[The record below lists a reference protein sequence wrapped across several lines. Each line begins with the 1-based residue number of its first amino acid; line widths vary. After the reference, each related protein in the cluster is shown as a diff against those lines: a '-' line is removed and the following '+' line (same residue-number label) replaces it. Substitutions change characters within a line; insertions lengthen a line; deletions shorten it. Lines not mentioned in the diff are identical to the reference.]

1 MTHECQTWYLVTRLY
16 IFLDLWI
23 FFGSPLKYFPL
34 EITILMTVELIED
47 LKKNIRTW
55 GCRISRIRVITLWKG
70 SRIFLFSTGQIF
82 CQKVLYHIVVMISTK
97 RFRIVMHGY
106 AASFS
111 IKTLFCKT
119 NNIFYSL
126 QNRIWNRSK
135 WWFWKY
141 IKNKAKITLENFQN
155 FAYVSYYLHFKSFSW
170 KRDYV
175 ISQKLQIPQTQ

>member
-16 IFLDLWI
+16 IFLNLRI

-47 LKKNIRTW
+47 IKKNIRTW
-55 GCRISRIRVITLWKG
+55 GCRISRIRVIALWKG

-97 RFRIVMHGY
+97 RFRIVMYGY

-141 IKNKAKITLENFQN
+141 IKNKGKTRWKI
-155 FAYVSYYLHFKSFSW
+155 FKILLTSAIICILKVFHGNE
-170 KRDYV
+170 
-175 ISQKLQIPQTQ
+175 IT